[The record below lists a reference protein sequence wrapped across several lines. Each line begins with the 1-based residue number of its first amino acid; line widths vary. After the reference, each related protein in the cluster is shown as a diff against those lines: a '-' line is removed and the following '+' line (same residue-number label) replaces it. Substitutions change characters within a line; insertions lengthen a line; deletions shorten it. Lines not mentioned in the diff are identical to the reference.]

1 MRRLIASAFVTL
13 DGVMEAP
20 GAEEHRTGRNAW
32 ALRLQDDET
41 QRFNE
46 EQFLSA
52 DAVLLG
58 RRTYQIWA
66 AFWPTM
72 NLEGPFAKRMKEIPK
87 YVVSNTLKH
96 ADWVNS
102 TILRGDANERVAEL
116 KRQPGGEIFLYGSAD
131 LLAELMKHD
140 LVDEYRLQVYP
151 VVLGSGKP
159 LFADGIDTRYMRL
172 VDTRIFRSGIV
183 HLAFEPEH
191 GSPTSEFMK
200 TYAWTDEHVR
210 SLHAAQD
217 ADRVLA
223 TIMFTDIV
231 DSTARAA
238 ALGDRRWRDVLDRH
252 DHVARTEVGRWQG
265 RVIKSTG
272 DGFLATF
279 DAPTRALRCAFALV
293 DGLAKLGLEIRVA
306 IHTGEVEMRGD
317 DVGGIGVH
325 IAARALSAARDRRV
339 VVTRTV
345 CDLATGTNL
354 TFTPLGSL
362 GLRGVPGQWEL
373 FEATTAPRGT

>member
-20 GAEEHRTGRNAW
+20 GLEEHRTGRNAW
-32 ALRLQDDET
+32 ALRLQDEESE
-41 QRFNE
+41 RFNE
-46 EQFLSA
+46 EQFFSA
-52 DAVLLG
+52 DALLLG
-58 RRTYQIWA
+58 RKTYQIWA
-66 AFWPTM
+66 AFWPTVDV
-72 NLEGPFAKRMKEIPK
+72 ERPFARRMNEIAK
-87 YVVSNTLKH
+87 YIISNTLKH
-96 ADWVNS
+96 ADWGNS
-102 TILRGDANERVAEL
+102 IILRGDANQRVAEL
-116 KRQPGGEIFLYGSAD
+116 KRQPGGDIFLYGSAE

-140 LVDEYRLQVYP
+140 LIDEYRLLLFP
-151 VVLGSGKP
+151 VVLGSGKR

-172 VDTRIFRSGIV
+172 VNTRIFDSGIV

-191 GSPTSEFMK
+191 GSPTTEFMK
-200 TYAWTDEHVR
+200 SYAWTDEQLR
-210 SLHAAQD
+210 ALHAAQD
-217 ADRVLA
+217 SDRVLA

-238 ALGDRRWRDVLDRH
+238 ALGDRQWRDLLDRH
-252 DHVARTEVGRWQG
+252 DHVAKAEVGRWQG
-265 RVIKSTG
+265 RLIKSTG

-293 DGLAKLGLEIRVA
+293 EGLTTIGLEIRVA

-325 IAARALSAARDRRV
+325 IAARALSEARDRQV

-354 TFTPLGSL
+354 TFKPLGSV

-373 FEATTAPRGT
+373 FEATTAPPGA